1 MSEEKK
7 RKDRDAEHREKW
19 GQPLEEVAGRT
30 AGHLV
35 DPPNITAIELLANI
49 KRGSEVVLAGVA
61 SMPDVLDVIR
71 ELRDEQNVIIEA
83 EKVVVRDYELGTR
96 NGISAED
103 LKEWDTWKSTTLEA
117 LHRQFKQTRMRFAKT
132 AVGSLFS
139 HVMIETAA
147 VDGKRAEQVVTVN
160 NAMVL
165 QDRNDL
171 AKLFP
176 EKKKRSLT
184 NPLGH

>member
-1 MSEEKK
+1 MSEKK
-7 RKDRDAEHREKW
+7 NRDSEHREKW
-19 GQPLEEVAGRT
+19 GVPLEEVAGRT

-35 DPPNITAIELLANI
+35 DPPNVTAIELLANI

-61 SMPDVLDVIR
+61 SMPDVLDKISQM
-71 ELRDEQNVIIEA
+71 RDEQASIIMA
-83 EKVVVRDYELGTR
+83 EKMIISDFEKATS
-96 NGISAED
+96 NGISEAD
-103 LKEWDTWKSTTLEA
+103 LQEWTRWKESMMA
-117 LHRQFKQTRMRFAKT
+117 PLHKAFKQTRMKLAHQM
-132 AVGSLFS
+132 VSSLFE

-165 QDRNDL
+165 QNQNDL

-176 EKKKRSLT
+176 ERKKRSLT
-184 NPLGH
+184 NPLGR